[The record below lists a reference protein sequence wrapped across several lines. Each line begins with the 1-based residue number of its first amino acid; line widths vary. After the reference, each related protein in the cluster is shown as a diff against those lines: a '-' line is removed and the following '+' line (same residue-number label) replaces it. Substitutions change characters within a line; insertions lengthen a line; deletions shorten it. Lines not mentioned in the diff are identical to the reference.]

1 MQTSNKLQ
9 SRLGKTLR
17 LLLGFLAMVIVLSA
31 GAVWAQ
37 NSDPEQPEATSN
49 ASAEAI
55 SNEPAADAA
64 SADDSSPA
72 YPAGLDDPAIDL
84 AELTMRL
91 IPLTVKQLGP
101 LADAW
106 QNIVAEQTQAVV
118 DETLRVSRLP
128 EDQKEAGREQVV
140 ELTERRD
147 EGFDRFTAVVSNL
160 AKKGGDEAAIETYRA
175 YRASIIVQEKQ
186 QADWQTLLKEATNWV
201 VARDG
206 GIQLGLRILVIGGA
220 LLGLLI
226 VARITRAYARRM
238 FRHVPNISKLLQG
251 FLAMVVYW
259 ITIAVGLMIVMSALG
274 VDITPLFAVF
284 GGGAFILAFAM
295 QETLGNLAAGLM
307 IMINRP
313 FDEGDYVS
321 IAGLGGTVKHV
332 SIVSTEIITP
342 DNQVIVIPNS
352 KVWGD
357 VITNVTASDTRRVDM
372 IFGIGYDDSIE
383 KAQSVLE
390 EVVGA
395 HPLVLQDP
403 APVVR
408 VNELADS
415 AVNFIVRPWTK
426 TADYWTVYWD
436 LHRAV
441 KEAFDARGISIPFP
455 QTDMHV
461 YVAGGATPAAMPALS
476 SKQDIR
482 SNETSGIASGDDC
495 PGTPDRDENE
505 PN

>member
-1 MQTSNKLQ
+1 MQTSDIMQFRIGN
-9 SRLGKTLR
+9 TLR
-17 LLLGFLAMVIVLSA
+17 LLLSFVAIVIVLSA

-37 NSDPEQPEATSN
+37 NTDTEQSEATSN
-49 ASAEAI
+49 ASVEAI
-55 SNEPAADAA
+55 SKEPAADAA
-64 SADDSSPA
+64 NAGNASPA

-84 AELTMRL
+84 DELTMRL
-91 IPLTVKQLGP
+91 IPLTVDQLGA

-106 QNIVAEQTQAVV
+106 QDIVAKQTQAVV
-118 DETLRVSRLP
+118 DETLRVSKLP
-128 EDQKEAGREQVV
+128 DDQRELGREQVV
-140 ELTERRD
+140 KLTERRD

-160 AKKGGDEAAIETYRA
+160 AKKGGDDAAIATYRA

-206 GIQLGLRILVIGGA
+206 GIQLGFRILVVVGA

-226 VARITRAYARRM
+226 VARIIRAYAGKM
-238 FRHVPNISKLLQG
+238 FHRIPNISKLLQG

-259 ITIAVGLMIVMSALG
+259 ITIAVGLMIVLSALG
-274 VDITPLFAVF
+274 VDITPLFAIF
-284 GGGAFILAFAM
+284 GGGAFIIAFAM

-332 SIVSTEIITP
+332 SIVSTEIVTP
-342 DNQVIVIPNS
+342 DNQIIVIPNS

-357 VITNVTASDTRRVDM
+357 VITNVTASNTRRVDM
-372 IFGIGYDDSIE
+372 IFGIGYGDSIE

-390 EVVGA
+390 DVVSA

-461 YVAGGATPAAMPALS
+461 HVAGGSAPTAISALS
-476 SKQDIR
+476 AGKDTR
-482 SNETSGIASGDDC
+482 SNETTGIASGDDS
-495 PGTPDRDENE
+495 PGTPDRDGNE

>member
-1 MQTSNKLQ
+1 MQTRNKLVNQ
-9 SRLGKTLR
+9 FSNRLR
-17 LLLGFLAMVIVLSA
+17 LALGFLAAVIVLSA

-37 NSDPEQPEATSN
+37 DTDGEQPTAGSGASSQATMGAPSV
-49 ASAEAI
+49 
-55 SNEPAADAA
+55 EPANGDDAA
-64 SADDSSPA
+64 PA
-72 YPAGLDDPAIDL
+72 YPASLDDRAIDL
-84 AELTMRL
+84 AELQMRL
-91 IPLTVKQLGP
+91 IPLTVDQLGA
-101 LADAW
+101 LADTW
-106 QNIVAEQTQAVV
+106 QGIVAEQTQAVV

-147 EGFDRFTAVVSNL
+147 DGFDRFTAVVSNL
-160 AKKGGDEAAIETYRA
+160 AKKGGDEAEIATYRA

-186 QADWQTLLKEATNWV
+186 QADWKTLLKAATNWV
-201 VARDG
+201 VAPDG
-206 GIQLGLRILVIGGA
+206 GIQLGFRILVVVGA

-226 VARITRAYARRM
+226 VARIIRAYAGKM
-238 FRHVPNISKLLQG
+238 FHRIPNISKLLQG

-259 ITIAVGLMIVMSALG
+259 ITIAVGLMIVLSALG
-274 VDITPLFAVF
+274 VDITPLFAIF
-284 GGGAFILAFAM
+284 GGGAFIIAFAM

-332 SIVSTEIITP
+332 SIVSTEIVTP

-390 EVVGA
+390 DEISA

-403 APVVR
+403 APVIR

-426 TADYWTVYWD
+426 TSDYWTVYWD
-436 LHRAV
+436 LHRSV
-441 KEAFDARGISIPFP
+441 KEAFDANGISIPFP

-461 YVAGGATPAAMPALS
+461 HVGGSSMAAAVAAFSGTEEVRT
-476 SKQDIR
+476 K
-482 SNETSGIASGDDC
+482 ETSGFSRGDDAT
-495 PGTPDRDENE
+495 GE
-505 PN
+505 PEPEGN